1 MPTPEQILSGLKEIA
16 SGWGALAILWHG
28 YFGVALLVLA
38 AGVRPS
44 TRTAGILLGLPI
56 LSVSALAWA
65 SSNPF
70 NGTFFAALGIALL
83 LISVRLPRTAVRPAP
98 VWAVILGG
106 FMFSFGWVYPLFLE
120 SPSLLTY
127 LYAAPTGLIPCP
139 TLSIVIG
146 LTVILSGLGSRL
158 FSLLLGVSGVFYG
171 IFGSARLGVMIDLVL
186 LAGALLILFLA
197 LSNKQIPATAVE
209 G

>member
-1 MPTPEQILSGLKEIA
+1 
-16 SGWGALAILWHG
+16 
-28 YFGVALLVLA
+28 
-38 AGVRPS
+38 
-44 TRTAGILLGLPI
+44 
-56 LSVSALAWA
+56 
-65 SSNPF
+65 
-70 NGTFFAALGIALL
+70 
-83 LISVRLPRTAVRPAP
+83 
-98 VWAVILGG
+98 
-106 FMFSFGWVYPLFLE
+106 MFSFGWVYPLFLE